1 MTRTASI
8 ERRMGPRE
16 WAILIFLS
24 VIWGGSFFFNELSLA
39 TFQPL
44 TLVAI
49 RVAIGAFCLHL
60 VALFMGW
67 TIPREPKIWINLTVM
82 SILIN
87 IIPFSCIAWGQT
99 YLSGSL
105 ASILNA
111 TTPLF
116 GVITAHF
123 LTRDEP
129 ITLGSFNGVVI
140 GFIGVSI
147 LIGGPDIINFKS
159 GILPYIAVLSASLSY
174 ALAAVFGR
182 RFASSVSAPVADTL
196 EISNFNIVRI
206 FLSISAIILIPLA
219 AIFDRPWNISNYHLE
234 SLIAIFALGSL
245 STAFAFLL
253 YFRVLAKSGATN
265 ILLVTLL
272 VPASAIILGVTI
284 LNEVLLNRHLI
295 GMGIIALALAI
306 IDGRLMLHI
315 RKYF

>member
-16 WAILIFLS
+16 WAILIFLAF
-24 VIWGGSFFFNELSLA
+24 IWGGSFFFNELSLA

-49 RVAIGAFCLHL
+49 RVGIGAFCLHI

-67 TIPREPKIWINLTVM
+67 TIPREPKIWINLAVM

-87 IIPFSCIAWGQT
+87 IIPFSLIAWGQT

-129 ITLGSFNGVVI
+129 ITLGGFTGVVF
-140 GFIGVSI
+140 GFLGVSI

-182 RFASSVSAPVADTL
+182 RFASL
-196 EISNFNIVRI
+196 EISNFNTVRI
-206 FLSISAIILIPLA
+206 FLSISTIILIPLA

-245 STAFAFLL
+245 STAFAFIL
-253 YFRVLAKSGATN
+253 YFRVLSTSGATN

-306 IDGRLMLHI
+306 IDGRLVLYI
-315 RKYF
+315 RKIFK